1 MNCFRY
7 LDFKSFAEV
16 DALTI
21 REYNLLMHAV
31 RLKQVDR
38 DYRDHLQAYLNFRV
52 RAEKK
57 AGKHKT
63 KPVYDTFKKFYDYE
77 KEVEKVTKP
86 NNESRFA
93 GIGKFFKK
101 GK

>member
-1 MNCFRY
+1 
-7 LDFKSFAEV
+7 
-16 DALTI
+16 
-21 REYNLLMHAV
+21 MHAV

-57 AGKHKT
+57 AGKNKT
-63 KPVYDTFKKFYDYE
+63 KPVYNTFKKFYDYE

-86 NNESRFA
+86 NNDNRFA

-101 GK
+101 GE

>member
-1 MNCFRY
+1 
-7 LDFKSFAEV
+7 
-16 DALTI
+16 
-21 REYNLLMHAV
+21 MHAV

-57 AGKHKT
+57 AGKNKT
-63 KPVYDTFKKFYDYE
+63 KPVYNTFKKFYDYG

-86 NNESRFA
+86 NNDNRFA

-101 GK
+101 GE